1 MRCILAPIISSL
13 FILNGKGGHKK
24 CTSALVERTHVRLVI
39 LFRMI
44 RKRSKQN
51 MSKSLATKNVAA
63 VLLAV
68 TMVFG
73 VMFAFATPARAQTLE
88 SLQAQIQ
95 ALLAQIA
102 ALQGGTGSQQ
112 AGGLACTTF
121 TQNLTIGSTGSQVMA
136 LQKFLNSVDGT
147 QLATTGAGS
156 PGNETSTFGPI
167 TRAAVSKFQQKYGIT
182 PTAGYWGPI
191 SRAKAASLCAE
202 VVVVPPVTPGL
213 PTGGSMMVAAGTQ
226 PANSLAP
233 QSAARLPFTTFTV
246 QAGASDVA
254 INSVTVER

>member
-102 ALQGGTGSQQ
+102 ALQGGSSVPS
-112 AGGLACTTF
+112 ASCTTF
-121 TQNLTIGSTGSQVMA
+121 TRNHQQGQSGGVIMA
-136 LQKFLNSVDGT
+136 IQKFLNSHGA
-147 QLATTGAGS
+147 QIAASGAGS
-156 PGNETSTFGPI
+156 PGNETSFFGGL
-167 TRAAVSKFQQKYGIT
+167 TKAAVAKFQAANGIS
-182 PTAGYWGPI
+182 PAAGYWGPI
-191 SRAKAASLCAE
+191 TRA
-202 VVVVPPVTPGL
+202 
-213 PTGGSMMVAAGTQ
+213 
-226 PANSLAP
+226 
-233 QSAARLPFTTFTV
+233 
-246 QAGASDVA
+246 
-254 INSVTVER
+254 